1 MRMCGARWSFG
12 LCILLLGHFQQ
23 LFACKILRMLKS
35 ARQFIVVFIVCEVN
49 AITAV
54 EYLHVAL
61 TLKCLD
67 YLLALAVALGYY
79 EFFGFRQGDCS
90 RASPLGMDTN
100 LPS

>member
-1 MRMCGARWSFG
+1 
-12 LCILLLGHFQQ
+12 
-23 LFACKILRMLKS
+23 MLKS

-90 RASPLGMDTN
+90 RGKPLGMDTN